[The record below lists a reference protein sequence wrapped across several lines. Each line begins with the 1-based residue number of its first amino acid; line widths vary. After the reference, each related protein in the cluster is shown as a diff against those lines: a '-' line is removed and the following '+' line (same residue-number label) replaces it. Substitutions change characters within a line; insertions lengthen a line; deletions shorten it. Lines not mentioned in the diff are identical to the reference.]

1 METRL
6 AINVKEMAD
15 MLNIS
20 IPTAY
25 QLTERD
31 DFPCVRVSE
40 KRKIIP
46 LKGLQ
51 TWLDKQAGA

>member
-1 METRL
+1 MDKL
-6 AINVKEMAD
+6 AINVKEMAE

-25 QLTERD
+25 QLTERA

-46 LKGLQ
+46 LNSLQ